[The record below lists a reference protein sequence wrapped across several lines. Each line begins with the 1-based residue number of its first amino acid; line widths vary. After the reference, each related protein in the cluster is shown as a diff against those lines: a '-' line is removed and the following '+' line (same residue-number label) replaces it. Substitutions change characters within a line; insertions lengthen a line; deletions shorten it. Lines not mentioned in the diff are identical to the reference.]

1 MKIALKPYPGL
12 DNNIQLG
19 MSFWPSG
26 SSFHFLFTPN
36 PLVVPWQGKSPN
48 GPEDRIATPLGVA
61 PYACSSFH
69 HRCHVVPGSDDRLE
83 RWQLTSAGITSSS
96 LARTSFVIVSST
108 NASRSVPILGNQ
120 LHRQWVQEPLTPT
133 RISSPRPHPS
143 VHRRRLGHA
152 RSLIDLIR

>member
-1 MKIALKPYPGL
+1 
-12 DNNIQLG
+12 

-26 SSFHFLFTPN
+26 SSFHFVFTPN
-36 PLVVPWQGKSPN
+36 RFVVVVPWQGKSPN
-48 GPEDRIATPLGVA
+48 GPKDRIATPLGMCGVLPLKPIHIA
-61 PYACSSFH
+61 SSFH

-96 LARTSFVIVSST
+96 LARTSFVIVPST

-152 RSLIDLIR
+152 RNHIDLIR